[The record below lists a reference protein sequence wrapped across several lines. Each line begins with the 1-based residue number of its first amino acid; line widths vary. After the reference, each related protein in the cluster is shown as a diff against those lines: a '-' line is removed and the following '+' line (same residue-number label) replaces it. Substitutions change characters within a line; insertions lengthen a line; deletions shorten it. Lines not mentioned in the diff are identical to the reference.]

1 MSALF
6 ASGAIVDFIL
16 ALVVAEAIA
25 VLAYRHATGGGP
37 EPIGFVC
44 NLLAGAFLLFALRGA
59 LSGAHWISVGACL
72 SGAFVAH
79 AADLLTR
86 WSPRAPK
93 RLPPH
98 MIFRAER
105 APRAKRHIAHRTKA

>member
-6 ASGAIVDFIL
+6 VSGAFVDLIL
-16 ALVVAEAIA
+16 ALVLAEAIA
-25 VLAYRHATGGGP
+25 VIAYRFATGGGP

-44 NLLAGAFLLFALRGA
+44 NLLAGAFLLFALREA
-59 LSGAHWISVGACL
+59 LSGAHWIWVAASL
-72 SGAFVAH
+72 SGALVAH

-86 WSPRAPK
+86 WSRAPL

-105 APRAKRHIAHRTKA
+105 LPRAKRHIAQKTKA

>member
-6 ASGAIVDFIL
+6 VNGAIVDFIL
-16 ALVVAEAIA
+16 ALVLAEAIA
-25 VLAYRHATGGGP
+25 VLAYRFATGGGP

-59 LSGAHWISVGACL
+59 LTGAHWVWVAACL
-72 SGAFVAH
+72 SAAFVAH
-79 AADLLTR
+79 AADLFTR
-86 WSPRAPK
+86 WSRAPL
-93 RLPPH
+93 RLSPH

-105 APRAKRHIAHRTKA
+105 APRVKRHIAQRTKS

>member
-6 ASGAIVDFIL
+6 ANGAIVDLIL
-16 ALVVAEAIA
+16 VLVLAEAIA
-25 VLAYRHATGGGP
+25 VIAYRFTTGGGP

-44 NLLAGAFLLFALRGA
+44 NLIAGAFLLFALRGA
-59 LSGAHWISVGACL
+59 LSGAQWIWLAACL

-86 WSPRAPK
+86 WSRAPL

-98 MIFRAER
+98 MIFRSER
-105 APRAKRHIAHRTKA
+105 TPRAKRHIAQRTKA

>member
-6 ASGAIVDFIL
+6 VSGAIVDFIL
-16 ALVVAEAIA
+16 ALVLAEAIG
-25 VLAYRHATGGGP
+25 VLAYRFATGGGP

-44 NLLAGAFLLFALRGA
+44 NLLSGAFLLFAVRGA
-59 LSGAHWISVGACL
+59 LGGAHWISVAACL

-79 AADLLTR
+79 AADLFTR
-86 WSPRAPK
+86 WPHAPR

>member
-6 ASGAIVDFIL
+6 VSGAIVDLIL
-16 ALVVAEAIA
+16 ALVLAEAIA
-25 VLAYRHATGGGP
+25 VIAYRFTTGGGP

-59 LSGAHWISVGACL
+59 LDGAHWTWVAACL
-72 SGAFVAH
+72 SGAFAAH
-79 AADLLTR
+79 VADLLTR
-86 WSPRAPK
+86 WSRAPL
-93 RLPPH
+93 RLPAH

-105 APRAKRHIAHRTKA
+105 APRAKRHIAQRTKA